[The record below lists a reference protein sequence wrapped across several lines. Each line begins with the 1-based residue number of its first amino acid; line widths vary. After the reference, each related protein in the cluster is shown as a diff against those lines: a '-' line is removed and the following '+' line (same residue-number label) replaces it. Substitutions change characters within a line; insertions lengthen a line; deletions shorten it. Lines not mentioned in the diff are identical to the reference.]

1 MPRHHTKSSAPGGSQ
16 RQLRVG
22 ETVRHAVAD
31 ILSQGNVHDPDLE
44 GHIITVP
51 EVRMSPDLKLA
62 TVYVMPLGGR
72 DTDVVIAALE
82 RNKKFLR
89 GEIAHRVNLKFA
101 PDIRF
106 RIDERFDE
114 AERIEKLLRTP
125 AVQRDLAPDSDD
137 ELMIVT
143 TADSVIDSE
152 NRRIARRLKKIFL
165 STTRVDDAR
174 RGNNDPRQ
182 DSRQGKQPRQ
192 NNQPRRD
199 KRDVHGWVVLDKPIG
214 MTSTHAVAVLKRLFQ
229 AKRAGHAGT
238 LDPLASGGLP
248 IALGEAT
255 KTVPFVM
262 DGRKRY
268 RFTVTWGEE
277 RDTDDTEGRAT
288 QTSELRP
295 TADAIRALLPRF
307 TGLIEQIPPQYSAI
321 KIQGERAYDLA
332 RDGETVELKP
342 RPVEIHELTL
352 VEQADNGHSVFEA
365 ECGKGTY
372 VRALA
377 RDIGRML
384 GCFGHICAL
393 RRTLVGPFTE
403 ADMIPLEQLEA
414 LCNRAAS
421 GEGSLADALLPVE
434 TALDDIPALAVT
446 RADAARL
453 HRGQA
458 VLLRGRDAP
467 NSSGTVYVTVAGRL
481 LALAEIGNGELIP
494 KRVFNLTGLTASPV
508 DNESV

>member
-1 MPRHHTKSSAPGGSQ
+1 MT
-16 RQLRVG
+16 
-22 ETVRHAVAD
+22 
-31 ILSQGNVHDPDLE
+31 
-44 GHIITVP
+44 
-51 EVRMSPDLKLA
+51 
-62 TVYVMPLGGR
+62 
-72 DTDVVIAALE
+72 
-82 RNKKFLR
+82 
-89 GEIAHRVNLKFA
+89 
-101 PDIRF
+101 
-106 RIDERFDE
+106 
-114 AERIEKLLRTP
+114 
-125 AVQRDLAPDSDD
+125 
-137 ELMIVT
+137 VT
-143 TADSVIDSE
+143 TANSARDTEAREATE
-152 NRRIARRLKKIFL
+152 NIF
-165 STTRVDDAR
+165 SDAR
-174 RGNNDPRQ
+174 SEPRRTNNDPRAN
-182 DSRQGKQPRQ
+182 KQQ
-192 NNQPRRD
+192 QVKRD
-199 KRDVHGWVVLDKPIG
+199 RRDVHGWVVLDKPIG
-214 MTSTHAVAVLKRLFQ
+214 MTSTQAVAVVKRLFN

-268 RFTVTWGEE
+268 RFTVCWGEE
-277 RDTDDTEGRAT
+277 RDTDDTEG
-288 QTSELRP
+288 QVVKISDLRP
-295 TADAIRALLPRF
+295 TAEAISALLPRF

-321 KIQGERAYDLA
+321 KVQGERAYDLA
-332 RDGETVELKP
+332 RDGEKVELAP
-342 RPVEIHELTL
+342 RPVEIHHLSL
-352 VEQADNGHSVFEA
+352 VEQIDRNRSVFEA

-377 RDIGRML
+377 RDIGRIL

-403 ADMIPLEQLEA
+403 QDMIPLEELEA

-481 LALAEIGNGELIP
+481 LALAELGNGELIP
-494 KRVFNLTGLTASPV
+494 KRVFNLTGLVASSGRN
-508 DNESV
+508 DESV